1 MTEFPVTVV
10 DAGPMVRATLLL
22 PGCPPER
29 ALAAFTDPATLRQ
42 WWGGELTFT
51 PAEGGPYIVHFAKLG
66 QTMRGRVV
74 GYEPGSRLEFTWGW
88 DHEPGAAGR
97 TVLVTV
103 ADGRRRHGADRPAR
117 PARARR
123 GGTGRAQRSPRGL
136 GVLPG
141 QARPAPG
148 AAPVGVTGQRDSAP
162 AGRDRSFA
170 PPISAFWPSR

>member
-103 ADGRRRHGADRPAR
+103 AEAGDSAGSAGRADTPGVPR
-117 PARARR
+117 ARA
-123 GGTGRAQRSPRGL
+123 ARS
-136 GVLPG
+136 
-141 QARPAPG
+141 
-148 AAPVGVTGQRDSAP
+148 
-162 AGRDRSFA
+162 
-170 PPISAFWPSR
+170 

>member
-1 MTEFPVTVV
+1 VTEFPVTAV
-10 DAGPMVRATLLL
+10 DAGRMVRATLLL

-42 WWGGELTFT
+42 WWGGELTVT

-88 DHEPGAAGR
+88 DHEPGAAGC

-103 ADGRRRHGADRPAR
+103 VEGGDSAGSAGPRRPERPGATDS
-117 PARARR
+117 
-123 GGTGRAQRSPRGL
+123 GGTQLTVLHGPHGGGAAEQAARSDHREGWEYFLARL
-136 GVLPG
+136 GQLL
-141 QARPAPG
+141 APAP
-148 AAPVGVTGQRDSAP
+148 PE
-162 AGRDRSFA
+162 
-170 PPISAFWPSR
+170 